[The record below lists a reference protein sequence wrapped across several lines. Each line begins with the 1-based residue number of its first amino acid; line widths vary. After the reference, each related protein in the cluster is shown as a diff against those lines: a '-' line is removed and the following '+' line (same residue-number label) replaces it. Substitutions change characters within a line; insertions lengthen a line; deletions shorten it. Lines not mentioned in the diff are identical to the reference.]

1 MKALKIVASGTY
13 HYTGDTTPRR
23 VAIVLADHDY
33 WYEYAKAAND
43 LESGQ
48 LPVVDDEGHAFYLSY
63 SNISEGGT
71 FRPDS
76 RTHRTFADA
85 KFDADKRAPSPI
97 TWLETT

>member
-13 HYTGDTTPRR
+13 RYTGDTIQRR
-23 VAIVLADHDY
+23 VAIVLSDHDY

-43 LESGQ
+43 LDIGQ
-48 LPVVDDEGHAFYLSY
+48 LPVVDDEGHAFYVSY

-71 FRPDS
+71 FLPDS

-85 KFDADKRAPSPI
+85 KFDAESRAPSPI
-97 TWLETT
+97 NWLETP